1 MCVTFDALSV
11 NKLICSETLDGK
23 NSCLFIDDETSNE
36 KKRVYDDLLEYLGYL
51 HPNVGAGE
59 LIFPKDFTEIL
70 KFYVRDRV
78 ISQFFLDCIMHEA
91 VLVSPHA

>member
-36 KKRVYDDLLEYLGYL
+36 KKKGVWWSFGILGVL
-51 HPNVGAGE
+51 ASKCGGRGV
-59 LIFPKDFTEIL
+59 DFSQRFHWNSEIL
-70 KFYVRDRV
+70 
-78 ISQFFLDCIMHEA
+78 C
-91 VLVSPHA
+91 